1 MVPANILLV
10 FFLFLEDTCFDGK
23 CLLVVA
29 ASVNKCRKEKI
40 PLLIISCIVSDFLE
54 YASRCGI
61 GCLCPILCTEHGD
74 DYCKLCLNGAPETTT
89 TTSTTTSTTT
99 TTSPTT
105 TQNYKLQLII
115 KDSHNNQPL
124 PGAKIILF
132 LDDQLL
138 GNEVTNSDGTIIFDI
153 PRDGTYSGKSSKEG
167 FIDNNFEFEVYCNN
181 VPDCLF
187 KHLLVMS
194 PDLQQEQTRIMMTW
208 HDKPNDLDLHMMA
221 VKKSDKSTCRTYY
234 GQNCRKTSLDVDNT
248 QGGQNGAETITLED
262 NTINQEYIYI
272 IGVKDYNFYYDEGQA
287 FVNSQAMVTIT
298 NGNKT
303 EQNQMPSNLQ
313 KPSELM

>member
-1 MVPANILLV
+1 M
-10 FFLFLEDTCFDGK
+10 
-23 CLLVVA
+23 
-29 ASVNKCRKEKI
+29 SVDSIRI
-40 PLLIISCIVSDFLE
+40 
-54 YASRCGI
+54 
-61 GCLCPILCTEHGD
+61 
-74 DYCKLCLNGAPETTT
+74 
-89 TTSTTTSTTT
+89 TSTTT
-99 TTSPTT
+99 TTPTTT

-115 KDSHNNQPL
+115 KNGHNNQPL
-124 PGAKIILF
+124 PGATVTLF
-132 LDDQLL
+132 VDDQFL

-262 NTINQEYIYI
+262 NTINQQYVYV
-272 IGVKDYNFYYDEGQA
+272 IGVEDYGFYADKGQA
-287 FVNSQAMVTIT
+287 FVNSRVMVTIT
-298 NGNKT
+298 NGIKT
-303 EQNQMPSNLQ
+303 ELNQMPSNLQ
-313 KPSELM
+313 KPSERM